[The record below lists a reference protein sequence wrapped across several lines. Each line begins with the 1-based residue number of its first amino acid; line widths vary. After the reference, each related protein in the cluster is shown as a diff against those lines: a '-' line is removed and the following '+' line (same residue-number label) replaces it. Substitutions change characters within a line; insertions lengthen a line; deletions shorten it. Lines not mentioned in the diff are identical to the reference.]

1 LLIFNKKRTSKTKW
15 KKYPPP
21 PPNWGVLF
29 CSGDGNKN
37 PGPEGF
43 NFHFFKHFWSL
54 VSNEIRILFNQ
65 FLENAVLSKVIFSYS
80 VVLSF

>member
-1 LLIFNKKRTSKTKW
+1 MGKISLQIGMF
-15 KKYPPP
+15 
-21 PPNWGVLF
+21 F

-37 PGPEGF
+37 PGPNGF
-43 NFHFFKHFWSL
+43 NFHFFKRFWSL